1 MNIFSGPS
9 LVVRAMVLLRPRSR
23 RRWTSWGIVREEPSF
38 PVALV
43 HPDHVLA
50 VGAGGPVVLRS
61 LPGLVRFLDLL
72 QALRLAS
79 FSTSISFLLRD
90 LLRLQRILRPC
101 VRARKHVLAA
111 PPVDVSSLLQRS
123 GQIQRKAVGV
133 LVLDPPVGSVLTTSL
148 LTNSAVPPH
157 RAMSCRDVLLPT
169 QLPQLHHLLS
179 DLRQNRSR
187 HFFHES
193 WSPPCEV
200 LQVSE
205 VYLFHPALDTS
216 PVTLLSGRS
225 M

>member
-1 MNIFSGPS
+1 M
-9 LVVRAMVLLRPRSR
+9 
-23 RRWTSWGIVREEPSF
+23 
-38 PVALV
+38 

-101 VRARKHVLAA
+101 VRAHKHVLAA

-133 LVLDPPVGSVLTTSL
+133 LVLDPPMGSVLTTSL

-169 QLPQLHHLLS
+169 QLPQLRHLLTCVRIALATS
-179 DLRQNRSR
+179 LMSPGAHLARFFESLRSTSSIR
-187 HFFHES
+187 
-193 WSPPCEV
+193 
-200 LQVSE
+200 
-205 VYLFHPALDTS
+205 ALDTS